1 MAGVRRALAIA
12 AWAMLFIVCATAI
25 GPSQRTLT
33 VLFERDAPL
42 RAAVQ
47 PYAAPVMG
55 VMLHEH
61 ADWPTATRDEKLAAI
76 AAAGF
81 RIVRLDYF
89 WAGAETASVFDLAH
103 AVALV
108 DAARAHG
115 LTPLLVLA
123 YGHPD
128 YGDHTLPTAR
138 AEDGFVRYA
147 GAMAHALAGRGVHY
161 EIWNEPNVPDAEPS
175 RHLPPERF
183 ARIVTRASAA
193 VHAADPTAYVM
204 SGGLSWMERP
214 YLRQTLAAMRDAPP
228 QLEAFGMHFYQGR
241 AYPESAA
248 NDVTAVRAAIAPVF
262 GALPIWNTEWGVSSA
277 TVLGGDS
284 SRGGR
289 NWHQRRL
296 QAAMLARMFLVMW
309 AAGAPANIWY
319 EFEDHGQ
326 DPLEDF
332 ANYGLRDAAGVPK
345 PAYAAARAFNTLA
358 QGRVYAGTYRAL
370 PAGLNA
376 MRFDGDD
383 TTLVAI
389 WCEAG
394 ARVRLRIPSGRL
406 RVAQNVS
413 GEVLPSQTGAE
424 AQFFLSQSDGPL
436 YLTFAR

>member
-25 GPSQRTLT
+25 GPSQRALT
-33 VLFERDAPL
+33 VSFAPDAPL
-42 RAAVQ
+42 RASPQ

-61 ADWPTATRDEKLAAI
+61 ADWPPAVRDEKLAAI

-89 WAGAETASVFDLAH
+89 WAGAETAGVFDFTH
-103 AVALV
+103 AVTLV

-115 LTPLLVLA
+115 LTPLIVLA

-128 YGDHTLPTAR
+128 YGDHTLPTPR

-147 GAMAHALAGRGVHY
+147 GAMAHALAGRGVRY
-161 EIWNEPNVPDAEPS
+161 EIWNEPNVPNAEPS
-175 RHLPPERF
+175 RYLPPERF

-193 VHAADPTAYVM
+193 VHAADSTAYVI
-204 SGGLSWMERP
+204 SGGLSWTERP
-214 YLRQTLAAMRDAPP
+214 YLRRTLAAMRAAPP
-228 QLEAFGMHFYQGR
+228 QLDAFGMHFYQGR

-248 NDVTAVRAAIAPVF
+248 NDVARAHAALAPLL

-284 SRGGR
+284 SRGGHD
-289 NWHQRRL
+289 WHQRRL

-319 EFEDHGQ
+319 EFEDHGE
-326 DPLEDF
+326 DPAEDF

-345 PAYAAARAFNTLA
+345 PAYAAARAFNRLA
-358 QGRVYAGTYRAL
+358 DGRVYAGTYSAL

-376 MRFDGDD
+376 MRFDAPE
-383 TTLVAI
+383 TTLVAV

-394 ARVRLRIPSGRL
+394 ARVRLRIPAARL
-406 RVAQNVS
+406 TLAQNVS
-413 GEVLPSQTGAE
+413 GDALPRQDGAE